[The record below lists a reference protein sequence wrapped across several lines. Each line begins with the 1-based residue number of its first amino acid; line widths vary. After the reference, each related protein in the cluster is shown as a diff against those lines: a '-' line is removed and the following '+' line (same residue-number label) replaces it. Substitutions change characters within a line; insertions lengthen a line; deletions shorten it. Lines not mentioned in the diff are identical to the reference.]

1 MFCST
6 RDRGCLQPVIFLEKV
21 NASLELSSLLKPL
34 PPTWKSTEQHQAKIN
49 ATLIGGRM
57 AQRANNGAGE
67 YKWGHI
73 IVVRPTSSEARVQW
87 GQWGCPQSGRGLR
100 LASRTPSSSL
110 LLLNTFQVW
119 ATSQSPCFPLSGDCQ
134 QARFFDVESQHFHH
148 GRFLLGF
155 WVMIGATMKV
165 FPPGFQSD
173 ASMYYNSQ
181 LLTERIVY
189 VPIINTT
196 TQSLECHIK
205 VGHFYCIW
213 IVDASFMGFY
223 WSLEDTFN
231 VSNRHIRYSQ
241 LLSSTRDSLYLQEY
255 IITDI
260 FLHRSNYLVRKFS
273 MQKCV
278 YRYKTA

>member
-1 MFCST
+1 MRPHYS
-6 RDRGCLQPVIFLEKV
+6 
-21 NASLELSSLLKPL
+21 
-34 PPTWKSTEQHQAKIN
+34 
-49 ATLIGGRM
+49 
-57 AQRANNGAGE
+57 GE
-67 YKWGHI
+67 A
-73 IVVRPTSSEARVQW
+73 EEQW

-100 LASRTPSSSL
+100 LASRTLSSTL
-110 LLLNTFQVW
+110 LLLLYNTFQVW

-134 QARFFDVESQHFHH
+134 QARFFDVGSQHFHH

-155 WVMIGATMKV
+155 WVMISATMKV
-165 FPPGFQSD
+165 FPPGFQSHV
-173 ASMYYNSQ
+173 SMYYISQ

-255 IITDI
+255 IIPDI
-260 FLHRSNYLVRKFS
+260 FSPQKQFFGKKILHAKMCLSLQNSVN
-273 MQKCV
+273 CN
-278 YRYKTA
+278 KTT